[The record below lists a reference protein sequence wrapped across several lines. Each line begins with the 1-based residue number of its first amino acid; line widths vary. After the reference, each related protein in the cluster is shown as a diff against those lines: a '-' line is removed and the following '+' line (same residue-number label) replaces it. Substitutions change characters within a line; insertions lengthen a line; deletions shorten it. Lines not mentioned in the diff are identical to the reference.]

1 MQSLKLYMSKYI
13 TTYYPAKE
21 EILNVITHFL
31 GLLLST
37 AALALM
43 VTFAS
48 LYGTVWHIVSFSIF
62 GSSLVI
68 LYLASTLYHAAHKR
82 KVRKKLNVFDHAAI
96 YVLIAGTYTP
106 FTLVT
111 LNGAMGWVLF
121 GITWGLAGAG
131 IILKLFYTG
140 RFEKLSTASYILMGW
155 VAVFAAKPLI
165 EALSDGG
172 LFYLVAGGICYTI
185 GAIFYSIRKLPY
197 NHAIFHIWVLA
208 GSIFHF
214 VSIFFYV
221 L

>member
-1 MQSLKLYMSKYI
+1 MSKYI

-21 EILNVITHFL
+21 EMFNVISHFL
-31 GLLLST
+31 GLLLSI

-48 LYGTVWHIVSFSIF
+48 LYGTAWHIVSFSIF

-68 LYLASTLYHAAHKR
+68 LYLASTLYHATKKR
-82 KVRKKLNVFDHAAI
+82 KIRGRLNVFDHAAI

-121 GITWGLAGAG
+121 GITWGLAVAG
-131 IILKLFYTG
+131 VILKLFYTG

-155 VAVFAAKPLI
+155 VAVIAAQPLI
-165 EALSDGG
+165 EALSSGG

-185 GAIFYSIRKLPY
+185 GALFYSISKLPY
-197 NHAIFHIWVLA
+197 NHAIFHVWVLA